1 MFIELQGLLTNLGVG
16 TLSANFDS
24 TSLLREQILP
34 EYNGQIPK

>member
-1 MFIELQGLLTNLGVG
+1 MFIELQGLLTILGVG

-24 TSLLREQILP
+24 TSLPREQTLP